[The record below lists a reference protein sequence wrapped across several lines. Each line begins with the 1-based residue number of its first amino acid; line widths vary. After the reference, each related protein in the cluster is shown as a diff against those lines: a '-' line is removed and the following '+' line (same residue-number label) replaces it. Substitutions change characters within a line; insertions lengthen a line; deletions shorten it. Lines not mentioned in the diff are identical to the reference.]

1 MADKNTIQTQIQDT
15 ILEEVAVQTVRS
27 PNYDIRTFTNQNLLR
42 SAKFAVRFLALPSFV
57 AETGVNARKLTY
69 LCDSIEFPGQT
80 LTAIDYRVP
89 GKLKVK
95 IPYLRELNEVNF
107 SFYYSNDFP
116 LYDMMSAWIEEI
128 SPTSVLNK
136 YFDEIVGQISLFQYE
151 DTSTSFNNTAPT
163 EHMRVDLV
171 DAYPLN
177 FQSLPSNWSDDGFH
191 KMNVSFYFRDIQ
203 IVVS

>member
-1 MADKNTIQTQIQDT
+1 MADKNTIATQTQDS
-15 ILEEVAVQTVRS
+15 ILEEFAVTTVRS
-27 PNYDIRTFTNQNLLR
+27 PNYNIQTFTNQNLLR
-42 SAKFAVRFLALPSFV
+42 SAKFAIRFLGLPSFV
-57 AETGVNARKLTY
+57 AETGIDARKMTY
-69 LCDSIEFPGQT
+69 LCDSIEFPGQA
-80 LTAIDYRVP
+80 LTATDYRIP

-116 LYDMMSAWIEEI
+116 IYDMMSAWIEEI

-151 DTSTSFNNTAPT
+151 DTAASFNNTSPI
-163 EHMRVDLV
+163 EHMRVDLI

-177 FQSLPSNWSDDGFH
+177 FQSLPSNWADDGFH
-191 KMNVSFYFRDIQ
+191 KINVSFYFRDLQ
-203 IVVS
+203 IIVN